1 MVSASSEISAL
12 TAGWNTLGE
21 EENCPGGEKMSEGK
35 CPVLVSAAS
44 DHSVFADEH
53 GGLWDREPTPGPG
66 AARRGGG
73 SWGRQPQVTLS
84 PPEARLSEH
93 AKRGVQ
99 FGKNIGSFYF
109 LSASLYFSK
118 RGAY

>member
-1 MVSASSEISAL
+1 MGRLGSGVLVSASSEISAL

-84 PPEARLSEH
+84 PQKLDCPSTPKGECSLAR
-93 AKRGVQ
+93 
-99 FGKNIGSFYF
+99 I
-109 LSASLYFSK
+109 
-118 RGAY
+118 

>member
-1 MVSASSEISAL
+1 MS
-12 TAGWNTLGE
+12 
-21 EENCPGGEKMSEGK
+21 GGEKMSEGK

-66 AARRGGG
+66 AARRQATT
-73 SWGRQPQVTLS
+73 SDAFS
-84 PPEARLSEH
+84 PEARLSEH

>member
-1 MVSASSEISAL
+1 MGRLGSGVLVSASSEIFAL

-53 GGLWDREPTPGPG
+53 GGLWNREPTPGPG
-66 AARRGGG
+66 AARR
-73 SWGRQPQVTLS
+73 
-84 PPEARLSEH
+84 
-93 AKRGVQ
+93 RGV
-99 FGKNIGSFYF
+99 
-109 LSASLYFSK
+109 
-118 RGAY
+118 RGAGNHK